1 MEKKRQIEG
10 MFINK
15 KIITNHNRPNK
26 NFSRGPS
33 GLILFRYYI
42 YIAL

>member
-10 MFINK
+10 MFINI
-15 KIITNHNRPNK
+15 KIIINHNRLNK
-26 NFSRGPS
+26 NFYRGPS